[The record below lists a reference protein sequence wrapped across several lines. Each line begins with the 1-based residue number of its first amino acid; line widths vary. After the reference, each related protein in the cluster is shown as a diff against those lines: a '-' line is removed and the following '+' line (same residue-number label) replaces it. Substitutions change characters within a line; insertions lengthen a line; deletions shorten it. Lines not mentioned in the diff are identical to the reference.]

1 MKFKKELVKYLYHIK
16 HYLGMIFFVTI
27 AKLGLFLIKGNI
39 SVWIREP
46 ALALSWFKQVLES
59 VDFRASGVAQWHM
72 LVR

>member
-1 MKFKKELVKYLYHIK
+1 
-16 HYLGMIFFVTI
+16 MIFFVTI